1 MSKVAIVTGGS
12 SGIGLSTARFLRD
25 AGCVVYTFSR
35 REAAESGIRHITVDV
50 TDEQAVCEAVS
61 SVYRQTG
68 RIDILVNS
76 AGMGIAGA
84 VEFTDTRDAQRQ
96 FNVNFFGMVRMCKAV
111 LPLMR
116 QNGAGRIVNIGS
128 VAGVIPLPFQSYYA
142 AAKAAVNSYTMSL
155 ANEVRPFGITVCALM
170 PGDIRTGF
178 TAAREKSF
186 AGDDIY
192 GGRILKSVSVMEK
205 DERNGMPPE
214 KVGTFAARLCLRK
227 RVKPLCSLGY
237 GYRLVCLLARIL
249 PSGVLNR
256 IIGLLYAS

>member
-1 MSKVAIVTGGS
+1 MSKIAVVTGGT
-12 SGIGLSTARFLRD
+12 SGIGRETALYLANHD
-25 AGCVVYTFSR
+25 CTVYELSR
-35 REAAESGIRHITVDV
+35 RAEGVAGLRHISADV
-50 TDEQAVCEAVS
+50 TDELSVQAAVS
-61 SVYRQTG
+61 QILAEAG

-192 GGRILKSVSVMEK
+192 GGRILKSVSIMEK

-214 KVGTFAARLCLRK
+214 KVGAFAARLCLRK